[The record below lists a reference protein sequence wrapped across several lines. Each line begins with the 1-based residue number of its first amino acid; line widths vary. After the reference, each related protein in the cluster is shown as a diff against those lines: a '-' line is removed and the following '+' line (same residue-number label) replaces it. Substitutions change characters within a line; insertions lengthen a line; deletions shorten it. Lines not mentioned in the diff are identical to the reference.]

1 MMIDLQTIISRNN
14 TNFLFNELGTEIVIM
29 NTKTGDYLGLNEVS
43 SEIWKLLDKPTRP
56 EDIINRLLQ
65 DFSVS
70 EDECKEQTMAFLN
83 KMEGHG
89 MLIHE

>member
-1 MMIDLQTIISRNN
+1 MIDLQTIISRND
-14 TNFLFNELGTEIVIM
+14 TKFLFNELGTEIVIM
-29 NTKTGDYLGLNEVS
+29 NTQTGDYLGLNEVS

-56 EDIINRLLQ
+56 EDIINKLLQ

-70 EDECKEQTMAFLN
+70 EDECKAQTMAFLN

-89 MLIHE
+89 MLIFE